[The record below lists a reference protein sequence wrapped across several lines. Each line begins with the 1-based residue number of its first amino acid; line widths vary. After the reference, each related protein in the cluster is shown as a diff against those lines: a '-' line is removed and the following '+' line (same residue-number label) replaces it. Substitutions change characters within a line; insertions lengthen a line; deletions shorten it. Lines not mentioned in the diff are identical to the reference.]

1 MNEERIQN
9 LLEAMT
15 IEEQVSLL
23 AGANFWMTVPIKRLG
38 IPAIKV
44 TDGPNGARGG
54 GSLVG
59 GVKAASFPV
68 GIALAASWNIAL
80 VHQIGQALAEEAQSK
95 GARVLLGPTVNIHRS
110 PLNGRN
116 FECYSEDPFLSA
128 RLAVAYITGLQ
139 SKGVSATVKHFIGN
153 ESEFE
158 RMTMSSEI
166 DARALREIYL
176 PPFEAAVKEA
186 HTWAVMSAYNRV
198 NGTYMG
204 EHPVLLRQILKQEWG
219 FDGLV
224 MSDWFAAHSV
234 TSVEA
239 GLDLEMPGPARQR
252 GEKLLAAI
260 RSGAVSPE
268 SVRDSAQRVLQ
279 LIARVGA
286 FENPDIPEE
295 QAIDRP
301 DHRVLIRQAGAEG
314 IVLLKNEG
322 LLPLDRG
329 KLEKIAV
336 IGPNAKTAQIMG
348 GGSAQLNAHYRVSP
362 FDGIFAGAGE
372 EVELA
377 HELGCANYKML
388 PLLPQTLSV
397 DYFNSPDLSGE
408 VVHRAETEGSEIM
421 WLQQV
426 APDVDRAQFSA
437 RLMTRFTPTEDG
449 DYHFGL
455 ASAGRSRLFVDDQLL
470 VDNWDDWE
478 PGDTYFGGGSAE
490 ARGVKQLEAGR
501 TYDLKVEYAAID
513 SGSFGIR
520 ALRLGASRLPGEDA
534 LQRAVQLAAESDVAV
549 LFVGLSGEWDTEGL
563 DRQHMDLVGNQ
574 NELIR
579 RVVAANPNTVV
590 VLQTGGPVTMPWLD
604 EVPAVLQAWYP
615 GQECGNSIT
624 DVLFGDV
631 NPSGKL
637 PQSFPLRLEDNP
649 AFINYP
655 GENGRVR
662 YGEGIFVGYRYYDKK
677 KVKVLYPFGHG
688 LSYTSFAY
696 GDLHLSAEQLS
707 PNDELTVTFD
717 LTNTGTRAGQEIV
730 QLYVRDEKARLARPE
745 KELKGFAK
753 ISLQPGET
761 RPVSLQLGMRSLA
774 YFDDARAA
782 WVAEAGRFDV
792 LIGSSSLDIRA
803 QALFRLTSDWVQPV

>member
-15 IEEQVSLL
+15 PDEQVSLL
-23 AGANFWMTVPIKRLG
+23 AGANFWMTVPIERLG

-68 GIALAASWNIAL
+68 GIALAASWNLTL

-128 RLAVAYITGLQ
+128 QIVVAYITGVQ
-139 SKGVSATVKHFIGN
+139 SKGVSATVKHFVGN

-166 DARALREIYL
+166 DERALREIYL

-198 NGTYMG
+198 NGTHMG
-204 EHPVLLRQILKQEWG
+204 EHPILLHKILKQEWG

-224 MSDWFAAHSV
+224 MSDWFATHGV

-239 GLDLEMPGPARQR
+239 GLDLEMPGPARER
-252 GEKLLAAI
+252 GKKLLSAI
-260 RSGAVSPE
+260 RSGAVSAE
-268 SVRDSAQRVLQ
+268 SVKDSARRLLR

-286 FENPDIPEE
+286 FENPGIPEE

-301 DHRVLIRQAGAEG
+301 EHRALIRHAGAEG

-322 LLPLDRG
+322 ILPLERG
-329 KLEKIAV
+329 KLDKIAV
-336 IGPNAKTAQIMG
+336 IGPNAKTAQVRG
-348 GGSAQLNAHYRVSP
+348 GGSAPLNAHYRVSP
-362 FDGIFAGAGE
+362 FDGIFAYVGE
-372 EVELA
+372 EIELA
-377 HELGCANYKML
+377 HEVGCSNSKLL
-388 PLLPQTLSV
+388 PLLPQTFNV
-397 DYFNSPDLSGE
+397 EYFNSPDLSGE

-421 WLQQV
+421 WLQNV
-426 APDVDRAQFSA
+426 APDVDRTQFSA
-437 RLMTRFTPTEDG
+437 RLTTRFSPTEDG
-449 DYHFGL
+449 NYHVGL
-455 ASAGRSRLFVDDQLL
+455 ASAGRSRLFVDGQLL
-470 VDNWDDWE
+470 VDNWEDWE
-478 PGDTYFGGGSAE
+478 PGDTYFGSGSAE

-501 TYDLKVEYAAID
+501 TYDLKVEYAALD
-513 SGSFGIR
+513 SGSFGIK
-520 ALRLGASRLPGEDA
+520 AVRLGASRLPGEEA
-534 LQRAVQLAAESDVAV
+534 LQRAAQLAAESDVAV
-549 LFVGLSGEWDTEGL
+549 LFVGLNGEWDTEGL
-563 DRQHMDLVGNQ
+563 DRQHMDLAGDQ

-579 RVVAANPNTVV
+579 RVAAVNPNTVV

-604 EVPAVLQAWYP
+604 EVAAVLQAWYP

-624 DVLFGDV
+624 DVLFGHV

-637 PQSFPLRLEDNP
+637 PQTFPLRLEDNP
-649 AFINYP
+649 AFLNYP
-655 GENGRVR
+655 GENGKVR

-677 KVKVLYPFGHG
+677 KVKVLFPFGHG

-696 GDLHLSAEQLS
+696 DNLRPSTEQLS
-707 PNDELTVTFD
+707 PDDELTVTFD
-717 LTNTGTRAGQEIV
+717 VTNTGTRAGQEV
-730 QLYVRDEKARLARPE
+730 AQLYVRDEKSRLTRPE
-745 KELKGFAK
+745 KELKAFAK
-753 ISLQPGET
+753 TSLQPGET
-761 RPVSLQLGMRSLA
+761 KTVTLSLGMRSLA

-782 WVAEAGRFDV
+782 WVAEAGSLEV
-792 LIGSSSLDIRA
+792 LIGRSSLDIRLRA
-803 QALFRLTSDWVQPV
+803 PFSLNGDWLQPV